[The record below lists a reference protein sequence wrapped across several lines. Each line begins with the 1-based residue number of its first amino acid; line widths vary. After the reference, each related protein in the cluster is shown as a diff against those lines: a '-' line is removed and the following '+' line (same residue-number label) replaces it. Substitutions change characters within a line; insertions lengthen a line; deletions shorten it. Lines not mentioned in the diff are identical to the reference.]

1 MTFPFKLKGLSALF
15 ILSFLL
21 TIYFYS
27 IQDPAQENIDTY
39 FQAYSIYTLSDISS
53 TEKDKFETLPAT
65 SSYQSAKR
73 KSILIYH
80 THNRESWLPELRD
93 IQTADQAFDI
103 NVNVTLLGSRLKEEL
118 ESKGLDV
125 VHSAT
130 DYPANVSNFNYALS
144 YRYSKQTVMEE
155 INLHQDIKFVFDLHR
170 DSADRNRTTI
180 QFNGENYAQ
189 VYFVVGKNNAN
200 WKQNM
205 KFAEELQDQLN
216 NRIPGISKGVYV
228 KDKSSGNGEYNQSLS
243 GSSALIEIGGVEN
256 TLEESYRTI
265 DVLAAAIDQLWNN
278 DDDTT
283 ILAAQL

>member
-1 MTFPFKLKGLSALF
+1 MTFPFKGLSTLF
-15 ILSFLL
+15 FLSFFL
-21 TIYFYS
+21 TIYFIS
-27 IQDPAQENIDTY
+27 TQDQEKIDT
-39 FQAYSIYTLSDISS
+39 FSQAYSIYTLSDISS
-53 TEKDKFETLPAT
+53 TEIDKIESLPAN

-80 THNRESWLPELRD
+80 THNRESWLPELRGV
-93 IQTADQAFDI
+93 QKADRAFDI

-118 ESKGLDV
+118 ERKGLDV
-125 VHSAT
+125 VHSVT

-155 INLHQDIKFVFDLHR
+155 INLHQDIKFIFDLHR

-216 NRIPGISKGVYV
+216 NQIPGISKGIYP

-256 TLEESYRTI
+256 TLDESYRTI
-265 DVLAAAIDQLWNN
+265 DVLATAIDQLWND

-283 ILAAQL
+283 IRAVKL